1 MAVATP
7 KKGVGHMKKERITL
21 RKRGQVTLS
30 KNILDHIKMHEGDSM
45 EARLEEDG
53 TVRLVPMVEVPAD
66 QAWFWTEKWQRE
78 EAEAEADM
86 EAGRQKTF
94 SNMKD
99 ALAWLDDEE

>member
-1 MAVATP
+1 MAIATP
-7 KKGVGHMKKERITL
+7 KKGVGHVRKERITL

-30 KNILDHIKMHEGDSM
+30 KDILDHINIHEGESI

-53 TVRLVPMVEVPAD
+53 TVRLVPMVQVPAD

-78 EAEAEADM
+78 EEEAEKDIK
-86 EAGRQKTF
+86 EGNVKSF

-99 ALAWLDDEE
+99 AIAWLDED